1 MQIINKKYLN
11 LSKLRKSFHGGKPFP
26 HLILDNFLTQ
36 NFFKKL
42 NLGGFNTLRKQGKNF
57 NTNFEKNKWISK
69 NSQLP
74 KQIKLIINE
83 LNKKE
88 WIYNLSQLSKID
100 SLFSTKVSNTDLANY
115 HEMKEKG
122 YLGPH
127 VDHSDDPDTGKPHV
141 LNILL
146 YLSKQWKDDWG
157 GSTLLY
163 DKKGKKIIKEVQYK
177 PNRAIIFLHTPYS
190 FHGVKEIFNDD
201 QIRSSIYVDYYSRST
216 DPYKSINLKFKN
228 KWFKHGTC
236 FVLPNTVDYFKIKNF
251 KYTKTFL
258 NYNLK
263 KLLSR

>member
-11 LSKLRKSFHGGKPFP
+11 LNKLRKSFHDGKPFP

-42 NLGGFNTLRKQGKNF
+42 NLEGFNTLKKQGKNF
-57 NTNFEKNKWISK
+57 NTDLEKNKWISK

-88 WIYNLSQLSKID
+88 WINNLSRLSKID
-100 SLFSTKVSNTDLANY
+100 NLFSTKVSNTDLANY

-127 VDHSDDPDTGKPHV
+127 VDHSSDPDTDSPHV
-141 LNILL
+141 LNLLL
-146 YLSKQWKDDWG
+146 YLSKKWNYKWG
-157 GSTLLY
+157 GSTLLF
-163 DKKGKKIIKEVQYK
+163 DEKGKKIIKEIQYR

-190 FHGVKEIFNDD
+190 FHGVKKISKNKY
-201 QIRSSIYVDYYSRST
+201 IRSSIYVDYYSNEIS
-216 DPYKSINLKFKN
+216 PYKNIKLNFEK
-228 KWFKHGTC
+228 KWFKHGT
-236 FVLPNTVDYFKIKNF
+236 FFILPKKIDYLKIKN
-251 KYTKTFL
+251 YSYVKTFL
-258 NYNLK
+258 NYNIK
-263 KLLSR
+263 KFLFG